1 MTYIYIYVL
10 NQYIDQ
16 YLDQYIFSVP
26 FFSFPLSQVAS
37 SSGFVTFTTIL
48 SQRLASREYRG
59 PHLLVDL
66 ELLNKSEISYLIEW
80 KLEAMNIQTYIEIS
94 STAQEF
100 LTSRENYTD
109 DRHIRRIMSTQS
121 INSNFSFKE
130 NVLQSFALYPILGRF
145 VYTNITFRW
154 AIRWCWLKFSYFCNV

>member
-1 MTYIYIYVL
+1 ML
-10 NQYIDQ
+10 
-16 YLDQYIFSVP
+16 IFL
-26 FFSFPLSQVAS
+26 FPSSQVAS

-66 ELLNKSEISYLIEW
+66 GFLNKSEISYFIEW

-100 LTSRENYTD
+100 LTSRENYID
-109 DRHIRRIMSTQS
+109 DRHIRRIMLTQS

-130 NVLQSFALYPILGRF
+130 KVLQSFALYPILGRF
-145 VYTNITFRW
+145 IFTNHF
-154 AIRWCWLKFSYFCNV
+154 